1 MDRRKLLTGMGAA
14 AFAAGRAQGAEKPA
28 WLSPQLPEGTREEAT
43 LAALPGKK
51 KLICLTDRPPNY
63 ESPIETFRSALTPQ
77 DEFFVRYHLAGIP
90 SMAALHD
97 WSLSVG
103 GDAAERPVIFKLE
116 DLQRDFRHTEVTAVC
131 QCSGNRRGLSDP
143 HVAGVEWGYG
153 AMGNA
158 TWRGPLLKDVL
169 DKAGV
174 GAGAVEVWL
183 DGADGPVL
191 PSTPDFRKSL
201 PVEKAMGEEI
211 ILAIAMNGGPLPL
224 LNGFPVRLIVP
235 GWTATYWMKH
245 LNGLTISNKPLD
257 DFWMKAAYRVPAGM
271 FPVEHPFQSQLNA
284 ANWPITE
291 IVVNSLI
298 ADPVAGAVHPG
309 SGFTVQG
316 VAWDRGHGIRT
327 GEVSIDAGQT
337 WKEAT
342 LGADLGRFAFR
353 AFSFRPGPLRPGSYV
368 ISSRATSNAGE
379 TQADRLKFNPAGYH
393 NNVPQQIAV
402 TVA

>member
-1 MDRRKLLTGMGAA
+1 
-14 AFAAGRAQGAEKPA
+14 
-28 WLSPQLPEGTREEAT
+28 
-43 LAALPGKK
+43 
-51 KLICLTDRPPNY
+51 
-63 ESPIETFRSALTPQ
+63 
-77 DEFFVRYHLAGIP
+77 
-90 SMAALHD
+90 MAALRD

-103 GDAAERPVIFKLE
+103 GDAAERPVVFKLE

-158 TWRGPLLKDVL
+158 TWRGPLLRDVL
-169 DKAGV
+169 AKAGV
-174 GAGAVEVWL
+174 AAGAVEVWL
-183 DGADGPVL
+183 TGADSPAL
-191 PSTPDFRKSL
+191 PSTPAFRKSL
-201 PVEKAMGEEI
+201 PVEKAMGDEL
-211 ILAIAMNGGPLPL
+211 ILALTMNGQPLPL

-245 LNGLTISNKPLD
+245 LNGLTISSKPLD
-257 DFWMKAAYRVPAGM
+257 NFWMKAAYRVPAGM
-271 FPVEHPFQSQLNA
+271 FPVDHPFQSQVNA
-284 ANWPITE
+284 TTWPITE

-298 ADPVAGAVHPG
+298 AEPVAGSAQPA

-316 VAWDRGHGIRT
+316 VAWDRGRGIRT
-327 GEVSIDAGQT
+327 VEISLDAGQT

-342 LGADLGRFAFR
+342 LGADLGGFAFR
-353 AFSFRPGPLRPGSYV
+353 AFSFRTGALKPGATV
-368 ISSRATSNAGE
+368 ISSRAISNAGE